1 MRWAIRLV
9 LTVPLLALAVFC
21 AYGFLASFEPGPFL
35 VFRIG
40 YPLLGLACLAGIW
53 FLARG

>member
-1 MRWAIRLV
+1 MRRAVRLV
-9 LTVPLLALAVFC
+9 LTMPLLALAVFC
-21 AYGFLASFEPGPFL
+21 AYGFLASFEPGPWL